1 MKDFRPQHLDWR
13 MEGDAAV
20 ITLNRPDRKNPLT
33 SRSCAEPRGCCR
45 DPVHAEDVPA
55 AVSGSPGG

>member
-1 MKDFRPQHLDWR
+1 MKDFRPQHLDRR

-33 SRSCAEPRGCCR
+33 SGSRAEPRGCFR

-55 AVSGSPGG
+55 AVFGGPGG